1 MKILL
6 HFAVTQAAK
15 VTLGGQCSSPS
26 WRRPKESDKKAH
38 TRGAWKNCIF
48 NPPTR
53 FVIGG
58 HCPLWPKT
66 VWTAIIWKVRE
77 MLTTNCVANLTQNCA
92 AAALPYWITAPFD
105 PSLSKHWPS
114 KFFMLKGVPALKM
127 DLHSHANVLPQALV
141 FRLGTDWK
149 CHLSLYFGP
158 DSFWVSFYRM
168 WVLVTLLTPGL
179 PPVKK
184 TIPHHYLCVSHAT
197 RVILYYQQSHYMLSS
212 KRHLALAENYL
223 LLPPSLFHLKNRQN
237 QNVNKDVWV
246 VSNALEF
253 RH

>member
-1 MKILL
+1 MEKL
-6 HFAVTQAAK
+6 HLQPPHAICHWWPLPPLA
-15 VTLGGQCSSPS
+15 
-26 WRRPKESDKKAH
+26 
-38 TRGAWKNCIF
+38 KNCLDSHHHMKSER
-48 NPPTR
+48 NADNKLCR
-53 FVIGG
+53 KS
-58 HCPLWPKT
+58 HPK
-66 VWTAIIWKVRE
+66 
-77 MLTTNCVANLTQNCA
+77 LCSCF
-92 AAALPYWITAPFD
+92 YWITVPFD

-127 DLHSHANVLPQALV
+127 DLHSHANVQPQALV

-223 LLPPSLFHLKNRQN
+223 LLPPSRFSTWKTDKIRM
-237 QNVNKDVWV
+237 
-246 VSNALEF
+246 
-253 RH
+253 